1 MEQLDFII
9 PKEPLVVKQR
19 TLDHAIRC
27 SGIGLHS
34 GKKIELVLSPADV
47 DTGIVFVR
55 SDLGVEIKGHVDS
68 VVDTRLC
75 TTIGNGE
82 ATIATV
88 EHIMSALAGLG
99 IDNAHIEVDGA
110 EVPVMDGSAS
120 PFIFLI
126 QCAGIVEQGKAKKVL
141 RIKKRVCIEDGDK
154 SCALYPASGFRVAY
168 HLDYDHP
175 LLSDCKVSFDFSR
188 QGYAREVSRARTF
201 GFIHEVEALQK
212 AGLALGGSMDNAVVL
227 DKYGVLNEGG
237 LRYVDE
243 CARHKVLDT
252 VGDLFLAGYPI
263 VGAFEGVRSGHAM
276 NCEIVKALLA
286 DETAWAIEELEA
298 TERQPVEAASTLQ
311 LTT

>member
-1 MEQLDFII
+1 M
-9 PKEPLVVKQR
+9 VKQR
-19 TLDHAIRC
+19 TLDHPIRC

-34 GKKIELVLSPADV
+34 GKKIELVLNPADV

-75 TTIGNGE
+75 TTIGRGE

-99 IDNAHIEVDGA
+99 IDNARIEVSGA

-126 QCAGIVEQGKAKKVL
+126 QCAGIVEQDKAKKVL
-141 RIKKRVCIEDGDK
+141 RIKKRVSIEEDDK

-276 NCEIVKALLA
+276 NCQIVKALLA
-286 DETAWAIEELEA
+286 DESAWAIEELED
-298 TERQPVEAASTLQ
+298 TTSQPAEVSASTLP
-311 LTT
+311 LAT

>member
-1 MEQLDFII
+1 MI
-9 PKEPLVVKQR
+9 KQR

-34 GKKIELVLSPADV
+34 GRKIELVLNPAAV

-55 SDLGVEIKGHVDS
+55 SDLGIEIKGHVSS
-68 VVDTRLC
+68 VVDTTLC
-75 TTIGNGE
+75 TTIGHGE
-82 ATIATV
+82 ASISTV
-88 EHIMSALAGLG
+88 EHIMSALSGLG
-99 IDNAHIEVDGA
+99 IDNARIEVDGA

-126 QCAGIVEQGKAKKVL
+126 QCAGIVEQDAVKKVL
-141 RIKKRVCIEDGDK
+141 RIKKRVSIEDGNK
-154 SCALYPASGFRVAY
+154 SCALYPASGFRVSY
-168 HLDYDHP
+168 LLDYVHP
-175 LLSDCKVSFDFSR
+175 LLSNCKVSFDFSR
-188 QGYAREVSRARTF
+188 QAYAREVSRARTF

-237 LRYVDE
+237 LRYADE

-263 VGAFEGVRSGHAM
+263 VGAFEGERSGHAM
-276 NCEIVKALLA
+276 NCQLVEALLA
-286 DETAWAIEELEA
+286 DESAWSIEELEA
-298 TERQPVEAASTLQ
+298 PKTQPEQIDASIPVLS
-311 LTT
+311 

>member
-1 MEQLDFII
+1 MI
-9 PKEPLVVKQR
+9 KQR

-34 GKKIELVLSPADV
+34 GRKIELVLNPAAV

-55 SDLGVEIKGHVDS
+55 SDLGIEIKGHVSS
-68 VVDTRLC
+68 VVDTTLC
-75 TTIGNGE
+75 TTIGHGE
-82 ATIATV
+82 ASISTV
-88 EHIMSALAGLG
+88 EHIMSALSGLG
-99 IDNAHIEVDGA
+99 IDNARIEVDGA

-126 QCAGIVEQGKAKKVL
+126 QCAGIVEQNAVKKVL
-141 RIKKRVCIEDGDK
+141 RIKKRVSIEDGNK
-154 SCALYPASGFRVAY
+154 SCALYPASGFRVSY
-168 HLDYDHP
+168 LLDYVHP
-175 LLSDCKVSFDFSR
+175 LLSNCKVSFDFSR
-188 QGYAREVSRARTF
+188 QAYAREVSRARTF

-237 LRYVDE
+237 LRYADE

-263 VGAFEGVRSGHAM
+263 VGAFEGERSGHAM
-276 NCEIVKALLA
+276 NCQLVEALLA
-286 DETAWAIEELEA
+286 DESAWSIEELEA
-298 TERQPVEAASTLQ
+298 PKTQPEQIDASIPVLS
-311 LTT
+311 

>member
-1 MEQLDFII
+1 M
-9 PKEPLVVKQR
+9 VKQR
-19 TLDHAIRC
+19 TLDHPIRC

-34 GKKIELVLSPADV
+34 GKKIELVLNPADV

-75 TTIGNGE
+75 TTIGRGE

-99 IDNAHIEVDGA
+99 IDNARIEVSGA

-126 QCAGIVEQGKAKKVL
+126 QCAGIVEQDKAKKVL
-141 RIKKRVCIEDGDK
+141 RIKKRVSIEEDDK

-276 NCEIVKALLA
+276 NCQIVKALLA
-286 DETAWAIEELEA
+286 DETAWVIEELEDKTA
-298 TERQPVEAASTLQ
+298 QQAEVSASSVPQ
-311 LTT
+311 TT

>member
-1 MEQLDFII
+1 
-9 PKEPLVVKQR
+9 VVKQR

-34 GKKIELVLSPADV
+34 GKKIELVLNPADV

-75 TTIGNGE
+75 TTIGQGE

-99 IDNAHIEVDGA
+99 IDNARIEVSGA

-126 QCAGIVEQGKAKKVL
+126 QCAGIFEKDKAKKVL
-141 RIKKRVCIEDGDK
+141 RIKKRVSIEEDDK

-175 LLSDCKVSFDFSR
+175 LLTNCKVSFDFSR

-276 NCEIVKALLA
+276 NCQIVKALLA
-286 DETAWAIEELEA
+286 DETAWVIEELEDTVSQPAEA
-298 TERQPVEAASTLQ
+298 TASTLP
-311 LTT
+311 LAT

>member
-1 MEQLDFII
+1 M
-9 PKEPLVVKQR
+9 VKQR

-34 GKKIELVLSPADV
+34 GKKIELVLNPADV

-75 TTIGNGE
+75 TTIGHGD
-82 ATIATV
+82 AAIATV

-99 IDNAHIEVDGA
+99 IDNARIEVSGA

-126 QCAGIVEQGKAKKVL
+126 QCAGIVEQDKAKKVL
-141 RIKKRVCIEDGDK
+141 RIKKRVSIEDEDK

-276 NCEIVKALLA
+276 NCQIVKALLA
-286 DETAWAIEELEA
+286 DETAWAIEELEDTASQPAEA
-298 TERQPVEAASTLQ
+298 TASILPLAT
-311 LTT
+311 

>member
-1 MEQLDFII
+1 MI
-9 PKEPLVVKQR
+9 KQR

-34 GKKIELVLSPADV
+34 GKKIDLVLHPAEV

-55 SDLGVEIKGHVDS
+55 SDMNVEIKGQVSS
-68 VVDTRLC
+68 VVDTKLC
-75 TTIGNGE
+75 TTIGNGD

-99 IDNAHIEVDGA
+99 IDNARIDVNGA

-126 QCAGIVEQGKAKKVL
+126 QCAGIVEQNKAKKVL
-141 RIKKRVCIEDGDK
+141 RIKKRVSLEDKDK
-154 SCALYPASGFRVAY
+154 SCALYPASGFRVSY
-168 HLDYDHP
+168 LLDYPHP
-175 LLSDCKVSFDFSR
+175 LLSNCKVSFDFSR

-237 LRYVDE
+237 LRYADE

-263 VGAFEGVRSGHAM
+263 VGAFEGERSGHAM
-276 NCEIVKALLA
+276 NCQLVEALLA
-286 DETAWAIEELEA
+286 DESAWVIEELEQA
-298 TERQPVEAASTLQ
+298 NAISQHSGFSVPAIN
-311 LTT
+311 

>member
-1 MEQLDFII
+1 MI
-9 PKEPLVVKQR
+9 KQR

-34 GKKIELVLSPADV
+34 GKKVDLVLHPAEV
-47 DTGIVFVR
+47 DTGIVFIR
-55 SDLGVEIKGHVDS
+55 SDLDVEIKGHVSS

-75 TTIGNGE
+75 TTIGNDE
-82 ATIATV
+82 ASIATV

-99 IDNAHIEVDGA
+99 IDNARIEVNGP

-126 QCAGIVEQGKAKKVL
+126 QCAGIVEQNKAKKVL
-141 RIKKRVCIEDGDK
+141 RIKKRISIEDGDK
-154 SCALYPASGFRVAY
+154 SCALYPASGFRASY
-168 HLDYDHP
+168 HLDYAHP
-175 LLSDCKVSFDFSR
+175 LLSNCKVSFDFSR

-237 LRYVDE
+237 LRYADE

-252 VGDLFLAGYPI
+252 VGDLFLIGYPI
-263 VGAFEGVRSGHAM
+263 VGAFEGEKSGHAM
-276 NCEIVKALLA
+276 NSQLVQAVLA
-286 DETAWAIEELEA
+286 DETAWVIEELEDTNEV
-298 TERQPVEAASTLQ
+298 TENSGFAIPIPQ
-311 LTT
+311 

>member
-1 MEQLDFII
+1 MI
-9 PKEPLVVKQR
+9 KQR

-27 SGIGLHS
+27 SGIGLYS
-34 GKKIELVLSPADV
+34 GKKIELVLNPAEA

-55 SDLGVEIKGHVDS
+55 SDLGVEISAHVDA
-68 VVDTRLC
+68 VVDTTLC
-75 TTIGNGE
+75 TTIGKGD
-82 ATIATV
+82 ATISTV
-88 EHIMSALAGLG
+88 EHLMSALAGLG
-99 IDNAHIEVDGA
+99 IDNARIEVSGA

-126 QCAGIVEQGKAKKVL
+126 QCAGIVEQDAPKKVL
-141 RIKKRVCIEDGDK
+141 RIKKRVSIEDGEK
-154 SCALYPASGFRVAY
+154 SCALYPASGFRVSY
-168 HLDYDHP
+168 HLDYPHP
-175 LLSDCKVSFDFSR
+175 LLSNCKVSFDFSR

-237 LRYVDE
+237 LRYADE

-276 NCEIVKALLA
+276 NCQIVRELLA
-286 DETAWAIEELEA
+286 DETAWVIETLDASSAQSDTTAIA
-298 TERQPVEAASTLQ
+298 HQPVTSN
-311 LTT
+311 

>member
-1 MEQLDFII
+1 M
-9 PKEPLVVKQR
+9 VKQR
-19 TLDHAIRC
+19 TLDHPIRC

-34 GKKIELVLSPADV
+34 GKKIELVLNPADV

-75 TTIGNGE
+75 TTIGRGE

-99 IDNAHIEVDGA
+99 IDNARIEVSGA

-126 QCAGIVEQGKAKKVL
+126 QCAGIVEQDKAKKVL
-141 RIKKRVCIEDGDK
+141 RIKKRVSIEEDDK

-276 NCEIVKALLA
+276 NCQIVKALLA
-286 DETAWAIEELEA
+286 DETAWVIEELED
-298 TERQPVEAASTLQ
+298 TTSQPAEVSASTLP
-311 LTT
+311 LAT

>member
-1 MEQLDFII
+1 MIQ
-9 PKEPLVVKQR
+9 QR

-34 GKKIELVLSPADV
+34 GKKIELVLHPADV

-55 SDLGVEIKGHVDS
+55 SDLGVEIKGHISS
-68 VVDTRLC
+68 VVDTKLC
-75 TTIGNGE
+75 TTIGKGE

-99 IDNAHIEVDGA
+99 VDNARIEVNGE

-126 QCAGIVEQGKAKKVL
+126 QCAGIVEQHKAKKVL
-141 RIKKRVCIEDGDK
+141 RVKKRISIEDENK
-154 SCALYPASGFRVAY
+154 SCALYPASGFRVSY
-168 HLDYDHP
+168 LLDYSHP
-175 LLSDCKVSFDFSR
+175 LLSNCKVSFDFSR

-237 LRYVDE
+237 LRYPDE

-263 VGAFEGVRSGHAM
+263 VGAFEGERSGHAM
-276 NCEIVKALLA
+276 NCQLVRTLLA
-286 DETAWAIEELEA
+286 DESAWVIEELVDADTA
-298 TERQPVEAASTLQ
+298 TEEAGMSVPVFG
-311 LTT
+311 

>member
-1 MEQLDFII
+1 MI
-9 PKEPLVVKQR
+9 KQR

-34 GKKIELVLSPADV
+34 GKKVDLVLHPAEV
-47 DTGIVFVR
+47 DTGIVFIR
-55 SDLGVEIKGHVDS
+55 SDLDVEIKGHVSS

-75 TTIGNGE
+75 TTIGNDE
-82 ATIATV
+82 ASIATV

-99 IDNAHIEVDGA
+99 IDNARIEVNGP

-126 QCAGIVEQGKAKKVL
+126 QCAGIVEQNKAKKVL
-141 RIKKRVCIEDGDK
+141 RIKKRISIEDGDK
-154 SCALYPASGFRVAY
+154 SCALYPASGFRVSY
-168 HLDYDHP
+168 HLDYAHP
-175 LLSDCKVSFDFSR
+175 LLSNCKVSFDFSR

-237 LRYVDE
+237 LRYADE

-252 VGDLFLAGYPI
+252 VGDLFLIGYPI
-263 VGAFEGVRSGHAM
+263 VGAFEGEKSGHAM
-276 NCEIVKALLA
+276 NSQLVQAVLA
-286 DETAWAIEELEA
+286 DETAWVIEELEDTNEV
-298 TERQPVEAASTLQ
+298 TENSGFAIPIPQ
-311 LTT
+311 

>member
-1 MEQLDFII
+1 MIY
-9 PKEPLVVKQR
+9 QR
-19 TLDHAIRC
+19 TLDHSIRC

-34 GKKIELVLSPADV
+34 GRKIELILHPADV

-82 ATIATV
+82 ATISTV

-99 IDNAHIEVDGA
+99 IDNARIEVNGA

-126 QCAGIVEQGKAKKVL
+126 QCAGIAEQNKAKKVL
-141 RIKKRVCIEDGDK
+141 RVLKRVTIEDENK
-154 SCALYPASGFRVAY
+154 SCALYPASGFRVTY
-168 HLDYDHP
+168 LLDYPHP
-175 LLSDCKVSFDFSR
+175 MLSNCKVSFDFSR

-237 LRYVDE
+237 LRYADE

-252 VGDLFLAGYPI
+252 VGDLFLAGLPI
-263 VGAFEGVRSGHAM
+263 VGGFEGQRSGHAM
-276 NCEIVKALLA
+276 NCQVVQALLA
-286 DETAWAIEELEA
+286 DESAWVIEELQDSEVLIDQPEA
-298 TERQPVEAASTLQ
+298 SSQVISGLSH
-311 LTT
+311 